1 MHPYL
6 TRLGVREMVQ
16 QFFAPFFTSDETG
29 NLCFWYGEV
38 CEHFGFGFHRVP
50 LSANL
55 WLAGNLNFSQVRQVI
70 ISGSAL
76 DAVSW
81 LNKKAIYL
89 SHTENLLF
97 ISTGA
102 GLQTE
107 HIRWINERL
116 RGKVFCLIYGND
128 LLGRL
133 ASVKMAAGLRR
144 LPMEVYAEGTD
155 EISVSFRSR
164 NFSFSQDNFSL
175 HAFEK
180 AAKFRFGIR
189 CDQPTDHLTFFDGLK
204 ADAFFNF

>member
-6 TRLGVREMVQ
+6 TRMGVSEMVQ
-16 QFFAPFFTSDETG
+16 QFFAPFFTSDDAG

-38 CEHFGFGFHRVP
+38 YEHFGFGFHRVP
-50 LSANL
+50 LSADL

-70 ISGSAL
+70 ISGTAL

-97 ISTGA
+97 IATGA

-107 HIRWINERL
+107 HIHWINKHL
-116 RGKVFCLIYGND
+116 DGKAFCLIYGND

-144 LPMEVYAEGTD
+144 LPLEVYVEGT
-155 EISVSFRSR
+155 EGISVSFRSR

-180 AAKFRFGIR
+180 AARFRFGIR
-189 CDQPTDHLTFFDGLK
+189 CDLPKYHLTFFDGLK
-204 ADAFFNF
+204 ADAFLTY

>member
-6 TRLGVREMVQ
+6 TRLGVGAEVQ
-16 QFFAPFFTSDETG
+16 QFFAPFYVSDEAG
-29 NLCFWYGEV
+29 NLCFWYGKV
-38 CEHFGFGFHRVP
+38 YEHFGLGFHRVP
-50 LSANL
+50 LSADL

-89 SHTENLLF
+89 SHTENILF
-97 ISTGA
+97 VATGS

-107 HIRWINERL
+107 HLNWINKQL
-116 RGKVFCLIYGND
+116 FGKAFSLIYGND

-133 ASVKMAAGLRR
+133 ASLKMAAGLRR
-144 LPMEVYAEGTD
+144 LPLEVYAEGKD
-155 EISVSFRSR
+155 LISVSFRSR
-164 NFSFSQDNFSL
+164 NYAFSQDNFSL

-180 AAKFRFGIR
+180 VAKFRFGIR
-189 CDQPTDHLTFFDGLK
+189 CDQPKDYLTFFDGLK
-204 ADAFFNF
+204 ADAFLNF

>member
-6 TRLGVREMVQ
+6 TRMGVSEMVQ
-16 QFFAPFFTSDETG
+16 QFFAPFFTSDEAG
-29 NLCFWYGEV
+29 NLCFWYGKV
-38 CEHFGFGFHRVP
+38 YEHFGFGFHRVP
-50 LSANL
+50 VSADL
-55 WLAGNLNFSQVRQVI
+55 WLAGNLNFSQVRLVI

-76 DAVSW
+76 DGVSW
-81 LNKKAIYL
+81 LNKKGIYL

-107 HIRWINERL
+107 HIRWINEHL
-116 RGKVFCLIYGND
+116 DGKAFCLTYGKD

-155 EISVSFRSR
+155 EVSVSFRSR

-180 AAKFRFGIR
+180 AAGFRFGIR
-189 CDQPTDHLTFFDGLK
+189 CDQPKDHLTFFDGLK
-204 ADAFFNF
+204 ADAFLNF

>member
-6 TRLGVREMVQ
+6 TRLGVRVEVQ
-16 QFFAPFFTSDETG
+16 QYFEPFYVSDEAG

-38 CEHFGFGFHRVP
+38 YEHFGFGFHRVP
-50 LSANL
+50 LSSDL

-70 ISGSAL
+70 VSGCAL

-81 LNKKAIYL
+81 LNKKAVYL

-97 ISTGA
+97 IATGA

-107 HIRWINERL
+107 HICWINEHL
-116 RGKVFCLIYGND
+116 DGKAFCLIYGNG
-128 LLGRL
+128 LLGSL
-133 ASVKMAAGLRR
+133 ASVKLAAGLRR
-144 LPMEVYAEGTD
+144 MPLKIFIDGAER
-155 EISVSFRSR
+155 ISVSFRSR

-189 CDQPTDHLTFFDGLK
+189 CDQPKDQPAFFDELK
-204 ADAFFNF
+204 AGAFLNF